1 MHTRKKG
8 SNMHPWVSALFGN
21 LKVIYTHKGACS
33 WISHLLCQSINTWVK
48 KKRAFNIHP
57 HKLGADLNLY
67 FLACTP
73 QTSGLKIKHRRRGVN
88 GVLNSATF
96 NFRGGKGNSSSS
108 ASARFIGELFVEI
121 VVRMSCKVILWMEY
135 LILHCL
141 MYKCYFLLY
150 IKVLQK
156 QTAENCLSKNSEPM
170 W

>member
-1 MHTRKKG
+1 
-8 SNMHPWVSALFGN
+8 MHPWVSALFGN

-108 ASARFIGELFVEI
+108 ASARFIGELFVAI
-121 VVRMSCKVILWMEY
+121 VVRMSCKVIDVNGEFNITLFHVQMLFFTIHKSTAKTNCW
-135 LILHCL
+135 
-141 MYKCYFLLY
+141 KLLS
-150 IKVLQK
+150 QK
-156 QTAENCLSKNSEPM
+156 
-170 W
+170 

>member
-121 VVRMSCKVILWMEY
+121 VVRMSCKVIYVNGVFNITLFHVQMLFFTIHKSTAKTNCWKL
-135 LILHCL
+135 LI
-141 MYKCYFLLY
+141 
-150 IKVLQK
+150 QK
-156 QTAENCLSKNSEPM
+156 
-170 W
+170 